1 MEALEC
7 NGCDIMANNMGT
19 FLHHFAM
26 NLQFLWK
33 IVPASITWNSTS
45 VQNISINQM
54 AMKFFEPLA
63 VAFAR

>member
-26 NLQFLWK
+26 NLQFFMENS
-33 IVPASITWNSTS
+33 ASFNHMELYQCAEYFNKPNGNEI
-45 VQNISINQM
+45 
-54 AMKFFEPLA
+54 FEPLA